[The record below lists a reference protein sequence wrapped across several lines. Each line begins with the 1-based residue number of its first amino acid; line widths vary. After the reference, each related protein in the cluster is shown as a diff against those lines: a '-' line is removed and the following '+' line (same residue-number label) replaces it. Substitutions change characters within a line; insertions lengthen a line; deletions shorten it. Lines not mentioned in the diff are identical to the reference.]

1 MIKKIEKGGIKYM
14 LKITV
19 EIKEKDGDASSV
31 TVKVPKDVT
40 KATDNEKQTAS
51 AVYNAIC
58 EALSKL
64 NQK

>member
-1 MIKKIEKGGIKYM
+1 M
-14 LKITV
+14 LKLTV
-19 EIKEKDGDASSV
+19 EIKEKDNDTSSV

-58 EALSKL
+58 DALGKL
-64 NQK
+64 NKK